1 MATVTTAERT
11 NKVSRG
17 EIGNRR
23 RMLRQAEEVD
33 VWTADF
39 GFMPVKKKDA
49 WKLLKKE
56 GNKVVVRFVD
66 AFKMM
71 FIEPCPF

>member
-1 MATVTTAERT
+1 MSAVAMTERA
-11 NKVSRG
+11 NKVSRS
-17 EIGNRR
+17 ELGNRR

-33 VWTADF
+33 VWAADL
-39 GFMPVKKKDA
+39 GFVPVKKKDA